1 MAVSSSAPPV
11 ILPTSSG
18 FREFTHRS
26 GERVLLRR
34 DAVMAVVRLEGGGT
48 HVVLSSGEGMVM
60 FLAEKYEVVRDW
72 VVG

>member
-1 MAVSSSAPPV
+1 
-11 ILPTSSG
+11 
-18 FREFTHRS
+18 
-26 GERVLLRR
+26 
-34 DAVMAVVRLEGGGT
+34 MAVVRMGEKDT